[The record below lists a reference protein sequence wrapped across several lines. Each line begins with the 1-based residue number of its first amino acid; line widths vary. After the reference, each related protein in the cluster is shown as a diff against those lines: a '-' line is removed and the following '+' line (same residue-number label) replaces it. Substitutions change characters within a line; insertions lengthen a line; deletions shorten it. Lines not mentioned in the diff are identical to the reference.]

1 MAESITA
8 EQVVGAAKEL
18 GQDEFTRGD
27 LAEKLGVK
35 KPQIRKGFKDARQAG
50 ELDKVRD
57 DAENTA
63 YFKLTGSASR

>member
-1 MAESITA
+1 MADSITA

-18 GQDEFTRGD
+18 DQDEFTRGD
-27 LAEKLGVK
+27 LADKLGVK
-35 KPQIRKGFKDARQAG
+35 KPQIRKGFREARKAG

-63 YFKLTGSASR
+63 YFRLTSQ